1 MIHINKKS
9 IVILLVITV
18 LLELILS
25 YFDSLWEGY
34 DQKSNIIII
43 LSILQLMCLSL
54 SCFYFTPKLISLR
67 KNIKNKPWVKDHL
80 FGELRS
86 PLFISIFRILYASMC
101 IWLILQLINEGY
113 IYLNFF
119 GSTDQTLFLI
129 TCFHYLWLFLLLL
142 VLFGTRRRLVYLI
155 HFVLSCCFFDDN
167 IGDFM
172 LKIAAF
178 WSIFMIPQ
186 GPIFLKAG
194 RSKLSAFFGFD
205 NEISIITPLW
215 SVFLLGINLSLII
228 TIAGIYKALD
238 PVWLEGLGFYYSFL
252 QPWIKVPESTFLLDQ
267 KWFVFVM
274 NYLGIIFETLA
285 LFFFPFKRLRPLSLF
300 MIFCFL
306 FLVLYPLRIDP
317 VAPAGLVIFIAVL
330 SMQEPLFFKS
340 LFVAQP
346 KNTDQ
351 KTDTIFFSV
360 TMAIFMVQLI
370 IISIFSIPTF
380 RYPFTSYPFEIVKNI
395 NQEEIIN
402 DDYKGALNNS
412 FLKNKIPFIKF
423 MFKFKVVSFGPIFNH
438 NQSFSRSVYFI
449 DAYSNSG
456 KYIPFSVY
464 NADGSIDSNGLRGGF
479 LRPLG
484 AHTVYGQLGVIYYKL
499 VLSGSLTSLNDS
511 DNKLLSRLFYF
522 ANIKLMQKKIIENI
536 INYSIRIYNI
546 DVPNKYVGVYNG
558 ISEENYV
565 EISYDIN
572 SQKFKLVN
580 IPAEVKDF
588 SKLNIPLFENGNIRL
603 NPF

>member
-1 MIHINKKS
+1 MIQINKKS
-9 IVILLVITV
+9 GIILLMIPI
-18 LLELILS
+18 LLELILK

-34 DQKSNIIII
+34 DQKSNIILI
-43 LSILQLMCLSL
+43 LSILQFICLSL
-54 SCFYFTPKLISLR
+54 SCFYFTSKLISLR
-67 KNIKNKPWVKDHL
+67 TYIKNKPWVKDHL
-80 FGELRS
+80 FGQLRS
-86 PLFISIFRILYASMC
+86 PFFISIFRILYSSMC
-101 IWLILQLINEGY
+101 IGLILQLINEGY
-113 IYLNFF
+113 IDLKFF

-129 TCFHYLWLFLLLL
+129 TCFHYIWLFLLLL
-142 VLFGTRRRLVYLI
+142 ILFGTRRRLVYLI
-155 HFVLSCCFFDDN
+155 HFVLSCYFFDDN

-186 GPIFLKAG
+186 GPIFLRAG
-194 RSKLSAFFGFD
+194 RSKVSAFFGFD
-205 NEISIITPLW
+205 NETSIITPLW

-252 QPWIKVPESTFLLDQ
+252 QPWIRVPESTFLLDQ

-306 FLVLYPLRIDP
+306 ILVLYPLRIDP

-346 KNTDQ
+346 KNTDL
-351 KTDTIFFSV
+351 KTDKIFFSV
-360 TMAIFMVQLI
+360 ATTIFMVQLI
-370 IISIFSIPTF
+370 TISIFSIPTF

-395 NQEEIIN
+395 NKAEVIN
-402 DDYKGALNNS
+402 DDIKVTHNNS
-412 FLKNKIPFIKF
+412 FLNNIKPFIRF

-438 NQSFSRSVYFI
+438 NQSFSRSVYFV
-449 DAYSNSG
+449 DAFSNSG
-456 KYIPFSVY
+456 KYTPFSVY

-499 VLSGSLTSLNDS
+499 AMSGSINSLNDS
-511 DNKLLSRLFYF
+511 DNILLSRLFHF
-522 ANIKLMQKKIIENI
+522 ADIKLRQKRIRDNI
-536 INYSIRIYNI
+536 ISYHIRIYNI
-546 DVPNKYVGVYNG
+546 DVPNEYVGIYNG
-558 ISEENYV
+558 ISQENYV
-565 EISYDIN
+565 EISYNNN

-580 IPAEVKDF
+580 IPAQVKDF
-588 SKLNIPLFENGNIRL
+588 SELNIPLFKDGKIRI